1 MPRPRIYEEIDREL
15 KLEELVK
22 MACDLFGPSYDDR
35 EDDMLSRRSIRE
47 VGRIMHLSEAKVK
60 RLLIEG
66 GWYSTKETRAV
77 RKLMR
82 SGKTDEE
89 IAEELGITVHKVRV
103 LKPYKDSRIYGIG
116 TVSAQK
122 TRECRRR
129 KNKDASPV
137 VMYYISHY
145 SL

>member
-1 MPRPRIYEEIDREL
+1 
-15 KLEELVK
+15 
-22 MACDLFGPSYDDR
+22 MACDLFGPPYDDR
-35 EDDMLSRRSIRE
+35 EPDMFTRKSIRE
-47 VGRIMHLSEAKVK
+47 VGRIMHLSEAKTK

-82 SGKTDEE
+82 SGKTDEQ
-89 IAEELGITVHKVRV
+89 IAEELGITTHKVRV

-122 TRECRRR
+122 NRMYRRR
-129 KNKDASPV
+129 KSEDEHSV
-137 VMYYISHY
+137 VG
-145 SL
+145 

>member
-1 MPRPRIYEEIDREL
+1 MLLNGGERMPRPRIYEEVDREL

-35 EDDMLSRRSIRE
+35 EDDMLPRRSIRE
-47 VGRIMHLSEAKVK
+47 VGRIMHLSETKVK

-77 RKLMR
+77 RKLIR
-82 SGKTDEE
+82 QGLKDDE
-89 IAEELGITVHKVRV
+89 IAKELEIPVEKVSS

-116 TVSAQK
+116 TVSTQK
-122 TRECRRR
+122 TYVCE
-129 KNKDASPV
+129 NE
-137 VMYYISHY
+137 
-145 SL
+145 

>member
-1 MPRPRIYEEIDREL
+1 MPRPRIYEDVDKEM

-22 MACDLFGPSYDDR
+22 MACDLFGPPYDDR
-35 EDDMLSRRSIRE
+35 EEDKLSRRSIRE

-60 RLLIEG
+60 RLLVEG

-77 RKLMR
+77 RRLMR
-82 SGKTDEE
+82 SGKTDEQ
-89 IAEELGITVHKVRV
+89 IAEELGITTHKVRV

-122 TRECRRR
+122 NRMYRRR
-129 KNKDASPV
+129 KSEDEHSV
-137 VMYYISHY
+137 VG
-145 SL
+145 

>member
-1 MPRPRIYEEIDREL
+1 MARPRIYEEVDVEM

-22 MACDLFGPSYDDR
+22 MTCDLFGPPYDDR
-35 EDDMLSRRSIRE
+35 CNDNFSRKSIRE

-66 GWYSTKETRAV
+66 GWYSTKETRTV

-82 SGKTDEE
+82 SGMSDEE
-89 IAEELGITVHKVRV
+89 IATELDMSVRKVRV
-103 LKPYKDSRIYGIG
+103 LKPYKDCRIYGVG

-122 TRECRRR
+122 TKECRRR
-129 KNKDASPV
+129 KKENEQTE
-137 VMYYISHY
+137 
-145 SL
+145 

>member
-1 MPRPRIYEEIDREL
+1 MPRPRIYEEVDKEM

-22 MACDLFGPSYDDR
+22 MACDLFGPPYDDR
-35 EDDMLSRRSIRE
+35 EEDKLSRRSIRE

-77 RKLMR
+77 RRLTR
-82 SGKTDEE
+82 SGKSDEQ
-89 IAEELGITVHKVRV
+89 IAEELGITTHKVRV

-122 TRECRRR
+122 NRMYRRR
-129 KNKDASPV
+129 KSEDEHSV
-137 VMYYISHY
+137 VG
-145 SL
+145 

>member
-1 MPRPRIYEEIDREL
+1 MPRPRIYEDVDKEM

-22 MACDLFGPSYDDR
+22 MACDLFGPPYDDR
-35 EDDMLSRRSIRE
+35 EEDKLSRRSIRE

-77 RKLMR
+77 RRLTR
-82 SGKTDEE
+82 SGKTDEQ
-89 IAEELGITVHKVRV
+89 IAEELGITTHKVRV

-122 TRECRRR
+122 NRMYRRR
-129 KNKDASPV
+129 KSEDEHSV
-137 VMYYISHY
+137 VR
-145 SL
+145 

>member
-22 MACDLFGPSYDDR
+22 MACDLFGSSYDDR

-77 RKLMR
+77 GKLMR

-129 KNKDASPV
+129 KNKAGQSV
-137 VMYYISHY
+137 VG
-145 SL
+145 

>member
-1 MPRPRIYEEIDREL
+1 MPRPRIYEDVDKEM

-22 MACDLFGPSYDDR
+22 MACDLFGPPYDDR
-35 EDDMLSRRSIRE
+35 EEDKLSRRSIRE

-77 RKLMR
+77 RRLMR
-82 SGKTDEE
+82 SGKTDEQ
-89 IAEELGITVHKVRV
+89 IAEELGITTHKVRV

-122 TRECRRR
+122 NRMYRRR
-129 KNKDASPV
+129 KSEDEHSV
-137 VMYYISHY
+137 VG
-145 SL
+145 

>member
-1 MPRPRIYEEIDREL
+1 MPRPRIYEDVDKEM

-22 MACDLFGPSYDDR
+22 MACDLFGPPYDDR
-35 EDDMLSRRSIRE
+35 EEDKLSRRSIRE

-77 RKLMR
+77 RRLMR
-82 SGKTDEE
+82 SGKTDEQ
-89 IAEELGITVHKVRV
+89 IAEELGITTHKVRV

-122 TRECRRR
+122 NRMYRRR
-129 KNKDASPV
+129 KSEDEHSV
-137 VMYYISHY
+137 VR
-145 SL
+145 

>member
-1 MPRPRIYEEIDREL
+1 MAGRPRIYEEVDKEM

-22 MACDLFGPSYDDR
+22 MACDLFGPPYDDR
-35 EDDMLSRRSIRE
+35 EPDMFTRKSIRE
-47 VGRIMHLSEAKVK
+47 VGRIMHLSEAKTK

-82 SGKTDEE
+82 SGKTDEQ
-89 IAEELGITVHKVRV
+89 IAEELGITTHKVRV

-122 TRECRRR
+122 NRMYRRR
-129 KNKDASPV
+129 KSEDEHSV
-137 VMYYISHY
+137 VG
-145 SL
+145 

>member
-1 MPRPRIYEEIDREL
+1 
-15 KLEELVK
+15 
-22 MACDLFGPSYDDR
+22 
-35 EDDMLSRRSIRE
+35 
-47 VGRIMHLSEAKVK
+47 MHLSEAKVK

>member
-1 MPRPRIYEEIDREL
+1 MAGRPRIYEEVDKEM
-15 KLEELVK
+15 KLEELVRT
-22 MACDLFGPSYDDR
+22 ACDLFGPPYDDR
-35 EDDMLSRRSIRE
+35 EPDMFTRKSIRE
-47 VGRIMHLSEAKVK
+47 VGRIMHLSEAKTK

-82 SGKTDEE
+82 SGKTDEQ
-89 IAEELGITVHKVRV
+89 IAEELGITTHKVRV

-122 TRECRRR
+122 NRMYRRR
-129 KNKDASPV
+129 KSEDEHSV
-137 VMYYISHY
+137 VG
-145 SL
+145 

>member
-1 MPRPRIYEEIDREL
+1 MPRPRIYKEVDREL
-15 KLEELVK
+15 KLKELVK
-22 MACDLFGPSYDDR
+22 MACDLFGPLYDDR
-35 EDDMLSRRSIRE
+35 EDDMLPRRSIRE
-47 VGRIMHLSEAKVK
+47 VGRVMHLSEAKVK

-66 GWYSTKETRAV
+66 GWYSTKETRSV

-89 IAEELGITVHKVRV
+89 IAEELGVTVHKVRV

-122 TRECRRR
+122 ARECRRR
-129 KNKDASPV
+129 KKDGQSVAG
-137 VMYYISHY
+137 
-145 SL
+145 

>member
-1 MPRPRIYEEIDREL
+1 MPRPRLYEEVDKEM

-22 MACDLFGPSYDDR
+22 MACDLFGPPYDDR
-35 EDDMLSRRSIRE
+35 EPDMFTRKSIRE
-47 VGRIMHLSEAKVK
+47 VGRIMHLSETKTK

-82 SGKTDEE
+82 SGKTYEQ
-89 IAEELGITVHKVRV
+89 IAEELGITTHKVRV

-122 TRECRRR
+122 NKMYRRR
-129 KNKDASPV
+129 KSEDEHSV
-137 VMYYISHY
+137 VG
-145 SL
+145 

>member
-1 MPRPRIYEEIDREL
+1 MPRPRIYEDVDKEM

-22 MACDLFGPSYDDR
+22 MACDLFGPPYDDR
-35 EDDMLSRRSIRE
+35 EEDKLSRRSIRE

-66 GWYSTKETRAV
+66 GWYSTRETRAV
-77 RKLMR
+77 RRLMR
-82 SGKTDEE
+82 SGKTDEQ
-89 IAEELGITVHKVRV
+89 IAEELGITTHKVRV

-122 TRECRRR
+122 NRMYRRR
-129 KNKDASPV
+129 KSEDEHSV
-137 VMYYISHY
+137 VG
-145 SL
+145 

>member
-1 MPRPRIYEEIDREL
+1 MPRPRIYEDVDKEM

-22 MACDLFGPSYDDR
+22 MACDLFGPPYDDR
-35 EDDMLSRRSIRE
+35 EEDKLSRRSIRE

-60 RLLIEG
+60 RLLIDG

-82 SGKTDEE
+82 SGKTDEQ
-89 IAEELGITVHKVRV
+89 IAEELGITTHKVRV

-122 TRECRRR
+122 NRMYRRR
-129 KNKDASPV
+129 KSEDEHSV
-137 VMYYISHY
+137 VG
-145 SL
+145 

>member
-1 MPRPRIYEEIDREL
+1 MPRPRVYEDVDKEM

-22 MACDLFGPSYDDR
+22 MACDLFGPPYDDR
-35 EDDMLSRRSIRE
+35 EEDKLSRRSIRE

-66 GWYSTKETRAV
+66 GWYSTKETRTV
-77 RKLMR
+77 RRLMR
-82 SGKTDEE
+82 SGKTDEQ
-89 IAEELGITVHKVRV
+89 IAEELGITTHKVRV

-122 TRECRRR
+122 NRMYRRR
-129 KNKDASPV
+129 KSEDELSV
-137 VMYYISHY
+137 VG
-145 SL
+145 

>member
-1 MPRPRIYEEIDREL
+1 MAGRPRIYEEVDKEM

-22 MACDLFGPSYDDR
+22 MACDLFGPPYDDR
-35 EDDMLSRRSIRE
+35 EPDMFTRKSIRE
-47 VGRIMHLSEAKVK
+47 VGRIMGLSQEKTR

-66 GWYSTKETRAV
+66 GWYSTQETQSV

-82 SGKTDEE
+82 QGLKDDE
-89 IAEELGITVHKVRV
+89 IAKELDIPVKKVSS

-122 TRECRRR
+122 NRMYRRR
-129 KNKDASPV
+129 KSEDEHSV
-137 VMYYISHY
+137 VG
-145 SL
+145 

>member
-1 MPRPRIYEEIDREL
+1 MPRPRIYEDVDKEM

-22 MACDLFGPSYDDR
+22 MACDLFGPPYDDR
-35 EDDMLSRRSIRE
+35 EPDMFTRKSIRE
-47 VGRIMHLSEAKVK
+47 VGRIMHLSEAKTK

-82 SGKTDEE
+82 SGKTDEQ
-89 IAEELGITVHKVRV
+89 IAEELGITTHKVRV

-122 TRECRRR
+122 NRMYRRR
-129 KNKDASPV
+129 KSEDEHSV
-137 VMYYISHY
+137 VG
-145 SL
+145 

>member
-1 MPRPRIYEEIDREL
+1 MPRPRLYEEVDKEM

-22 MACDLFGPSYDDR
+22 MACDLFGPPYDDR
-35 EDDMLSRRSIRE
+35 EEDKLSRRSIRE

-77 RKLMR
+77 RRLMR
-82 SGKTDEE
+82 SGKTDEQ
-89 IAEELGITVHKVRV
+89 IAEELGITTHKVRV

-122 TRECRRR
+122 NRMYRRR
-129 KNKDASPV
+129 KSEDEHSV
-137 VMYYISHY
+137 VG
-145 SL
+145 

>member
-1 MPRPRIYEEIDREL
+1 MPRPRLYEEVDKEM

-22 MACDLFGPSYDDR
+22 MACDLFGPPYDDR
-35 EDDMLSRRSIRE
+35 EPDMFTRKSIRD
-47 VGRIMHLSEAKVK
+47 VGRIMHLSEAKTK

-82 SGKTDEE
+82 SGKTDEQ
-89 IAEELGITVHKVRV
+89 IAEELGITTHKVRV

-122 TRECRRR
+122 NRMYRRR
-129 KNKDASPV
+129 KSEDEHSV
-137 VMYYISHY
+137 VG
-145 SL
+145 